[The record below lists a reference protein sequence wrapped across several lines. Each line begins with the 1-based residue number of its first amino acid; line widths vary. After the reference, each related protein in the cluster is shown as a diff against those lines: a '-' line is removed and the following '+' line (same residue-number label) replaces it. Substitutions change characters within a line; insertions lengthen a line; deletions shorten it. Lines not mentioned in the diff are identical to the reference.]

1 MNSEQETFCKSV
13 YNKVPGFHKSA
24 TRNVKD
30 VIRNH
35 PKYFAKTVPKPK
47 VLVPR
52 HGHRV
57 RGQKNPNSTT
67 WGRPKGPLAETKRTQ
82 FKSRIKPI
90 KDLFLKTCSEEKCD
104 PLLLLSFLARAIFLD
119 PNGGH
124 FDYKIGKFFQEI
136 TKGKLSHENNNP
148 YDLAGP

>member
-1 MNSEQETFCKSV
+1 MNPEQDKFCKSIS
-13 YNKVPGFHKSA
+13 NKVPGYHKA
-24 TRNVKD
+24 TSSHIENTIK
-30 VIRNH
+30 NH
-35 PKYFAKTVPKPK
+35 KTYFDKKVPKPK

-52 HGHRV
+52 HGPKSRV
-57 RGQKNPNSTT
+57 RGPKNPNST

-136 TKGKLSHENNNP
+136 TKGKLVP
-148 YDLAGP
+148 